1 MTDDV
6 ELLPREVL
14 TEVVVATKTKGLTAA
29 VSKALSDAIFD
40 GLERRGYVIAEA
52 EDVVDPP
59 DEHLRTLKYIRKC
72 VRDTIDNSES
82 ARDISSLT
90 KRLGDISKEIM
101 GVEERNRADAKSSGA
116 GSNSTNTTAR
126 KKTNGAAT
134 HPAGSPASGQIDI

>member
-6 ELLPREVL
+6 DLLPREVL
-14 TEVVVATKTKGLTAA
+14 TEVVVATKTKGLTVA

-59 DEHLRTLKYIRKC
+59 DEHLRTLKYIRKS
-72 VRDTIDNSES
+72 VKEILDNSDS

-90 KRLGDISKEIM
+90 KRLGDVAKEIVA
-101 GVEERNRADAKSSGA
+101 VEERVRVDAKSKGTRS
-116 GSNSTNTTAR
+116 STGTGTTR
-126 KKTNGAAT
+126 RKTNGAAA
-134 HPAGSPASGQIDI
+134 HPAGASKSGQINI